1 MRESLEAASA
11 AKNQNLNKKK
21 KSGNKSSKEKEVSSD
36 VSSIMSSLSK
46 AGPGNF
52 NKVRLG

>member
-21 KSGNKSSKEKEVSSD
+21 KSGNKSSKDKEVSSD

-46 AGPGNF
+46 AGPGNIW
-52 NKVRLG
+52 LG